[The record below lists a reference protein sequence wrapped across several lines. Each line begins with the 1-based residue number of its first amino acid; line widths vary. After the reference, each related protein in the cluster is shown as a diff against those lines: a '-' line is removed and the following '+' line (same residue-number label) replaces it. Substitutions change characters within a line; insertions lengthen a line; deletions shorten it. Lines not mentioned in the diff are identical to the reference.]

1 MCPTKKFLLAADS
14 AAILTGANLPD
25 LARAQSA
32 GGSASGGASGT
43 GSSIGGNGAGS
54 GNLGNNLGTISP
66 RTNPTG
72 LPPGSPGSGTLG
84 SKVDG
89 AVNGS
94 NRLPGITPDPS
105 ATGSG
110 TPVPELA
117 RPRSSGAEIGGTAG
131 ASGRGAVEIPPR

>member
-32 GGSASGGASGT
+32 GGSASAS

-54 GNLGNNLGTISP
+54 GNLGTNLG
-66 RTNPTG
+66 NG
-72 LPPGSPGSGTLG
+72 AAGSGNLG

-89 AVNGS
+89 AVSGS
-94 NRLPGITPDPS
+94 NRLPGITPDTS

-110 TPVPELA
+110 TVITPVPELA